1 MANASLKEVFSDVTL
16 TVDPNTFKEPNQ
28 VKYLLTGYGNRVTGT
43 KHYEVQGS
51 FDEIEDLFVKMSS
64 LDRYAAPN
72 LRDSPLRHQQRPRSP
87 PSPVKPVAIDG
98 AVWDFIQQRCSK
110 ELKRI
115 KGEDVL
121 IHKPRDKMVVTF
133 QSHRKDSV
141 WVHFARERFVTF
153 YQRLATDLKV
163 QTYSLDPQYYKSLQ
177 GQFPELLIE
186 GGPSKDSITVT
197 GRYMHIVML
206 EDFLRHGSSS
216 PVTSQRPPTP
226 QRVSPRA
233 SGTTRNKQS
242 DEEEE
247 ESCPICLDTI
257 KEDRKK
263 TLACKHSF
271 CRGCLEEAFQT
282 KPVCPTCGA
291 VYGELKGTQ
300 PKGGTM
306 AVTQERSSLS
316 GYDKY
321 GTIVIQYHIPSGIQ
335 KEEHPNPGQ
344 NYQGVSRTAYLP
356 DSSEGRK
363 VLALLKRAFDQ
374 RLTFTIGR
382 SSTTGME
389 NMVTWNDIHHKTSRR
404 GGTSC
409 YGYPD
414 PDYLRRLQD
423 ELKVKGIY

>member
-1 MANASLKEVFSDVTL
+1 MANASSKEVFSDVTL
-16 TVDPNTFKEPNQ
+16 TVDPNTFIEPNQ
-28 VKYLLTGYGNRVTGT
+28 VKYILTECGNRVTGT
-43 KHYEVQGS
+43 LHYEVQGS

-64 LDRYAAPN
+64 LDRYVAAPN

-87 PSPVKPVAIDG
+87 TSVKPVPIVG
-98 AVWDFIQQRCSK
+98 VVWDFIQQRCSE

-115 KGEDVL
+115 QGEDVL
-121 IHKPRDKMVVTF
+121 IHKPGDKMVVTF
-133 QSHRKDSV
+133 QSHRKDPV
-141 WVHFARERFVTF
+141 RVHFARERFVTF

-163 QTYSLDPQYYKSLQ
+163 KTYRLDPQHYKSLQ

-186 GGPSKDSITVT
+186 GSPSKDNITVT
-197 GRYMHIVML
+197 GRYIHIVLL
-206 EDFLRHGSSS
+206 EDFLRHSSS
-216 PVTSQRPPTP
+216 SAVTSQRPLTP
-226 QRVSPRA
+226 QRVSDRA

-247 ESCPICLDTI
+247 SCPICLYPI
-257 KEDRKK
+257 KENTKK
-263 TLACKHSF
+263 TLKCKHSF
-271 CRGCLEEAFQT
+271 CRGCLEQAFKT

-300 PKGGTM
+300 PNGGTM
-306 AVTQERSSLS
+306 TVTKERSCLS
-316 GYDKY
+316 GYETY

-335 KEEHPNPGQ
+335 TEEHPNPGQ
-344 NYQGVSRTAYLP
+344 TYRGASRTAYLP
-356 DSSEGRK
+356 DSSEGRN
-363 VLALLKRAFDQ
+363 VLALLTRAFDQ

-389 NMVTWNDIHHKTSRR
+389 NMVTWNDIHHKTSRS

>member
-16 TVDPNTFKEPNQ
+16 IVDPNTFKEPNR
-28 VKYLLTGYGNRVTGT
+28 VKDILTECGIRVTGDLC
-43 KHYEVQGS
+43 YEVQGS
-51 FDEIEDLFVKMSS
+51 FDKIEDLFVKMSS
-64 LDRYAAPN
+64 LDRYVDPN
-72 LRDSPLRHQQRPRSP
+72 LRDSPLHHQQRPRSP
-87 PSPVKPVAIDG
+87 TPVKPVAIVG

-115 KGEDVL
+115 QGEDVL
-121 IHKPRDKMVVTF
+121 IHKPHDKMVVTF
-133 QSHRKDSV
+133 QSRIKYPV
-141 WVHFARERFVTF
+141 RVHFARERFVTF

-163 QTYSLDPQYYKSLQ
+163 KTYSLDPQYYKSLQ

-186 GGPSKDSITVT
+186 GTPGKDKMTVT
-197 GRYMHIVML
+197 GRYMHIVIL
-206 EDFLRHGSSS
+206 EDFLCSSAA
-216 PVTSQRPPTP
+216 VTSQRSLTP
-226 QRVSPRA
+226 QRVRA
-233 SGTTRNKQS
+233 RTSGTTHNKQS
-242 DEEEE
+242 DEEE
-247 ESCPICLDTI
+247 ESCPICLETI
-257 KEDRKK
+257 KENKKK
-263 TLACKHSF
+263 TLECKHSF
-271 CRGCLEEAFQT
+271 CRRCVEKAFKT

-306 AVTQERSSLS
+306 TTTKEKSSLS
-316 GYDKY
+316 GYEKY

-344 NYQGVSRTAYLP
+344 TYQSVSRTAYLP
-356 DSSEGRK
+356 DSSEGRN

-389 NMVTWNDIHHKTSRR
+389 NMVTWNDIHHKTSRS